1 MIAEYAAKQAE
12 NTNRIT
18 FEHFVNTVWFP
29 SQMNETEHR
38 ASTIAFHTYLL
49 KVINEYFGNRELRS
63 ITVKDIDFEYKTV
76 RVQRNVTYTSKSGI
90 VVGLPKSDCGL
101 REIPLTENVLALLKR
116 YRDEESPSAKD
127 MFLFHASESQ
137 YEPHDPTYLT
147 KHLKKFMKNAGLPD
161 MSPHDLRHTCASI
174 LLQSGA
180 DIKSVQDI
188 LGHADASTT
197 LNFYVKSDLDSMRGA
212 TEKAFGNAI

>member
-1 MIAEYAAKQAE
+1 M
-12 NTNRIT
+12 TR
-18 FEHFVNTVWFP
+18 
-29 SQMNETEHR
+29 NEALIFIQKIGELPLMQR
-38 ASTIAFHTYLL
+38 LMYSLL
-49 KVINEYFGNRELRS
+49 LTTGIRRGECFGLQWQ
-63 ITVKDIDFEYKTV
+63 DIDFEYRTG
-76 RVQRNVTYTSKSGI
+76 RVQRNVIYTSKSGI

-116 YRDEESPSAKD
+116 YREEEAPSDKE
-127 MFLFHASESQ
+127 MFLFHDSESQ
-137 YEPHDPTYLT
+137 YKPHDPTYLT

-197 LNFYVKSDLDSMRGA
+197 LNYYVKSDLESMRGA
-212 TEKAFGNAI
+212 TEKAFGNAF